1 MLRCLLP
8 GLAHVVRRGGRRL
21 ASARCR
27 GPATVRAL
35 PLRTSHQRMHGFG
48 KTLQWM
54 LRERDIGYHQ
64 MKIHKPKQR
73 FRNFKLLT
81 KILIHK
87 GLDEAHK
94 GGERAS

>member
-1 MLRCLLP
+1 M
-8 GLAHVVRRGGRRL
+8 

-27 GPATVRAL
+27 DPATLRAL
-35 PLRTSHQRMHGFG
+35 LLRTSHQRMHGFG

-54 LRERDIGYHQ
+54 LHERDIEYHQ
-64 MKIHKPKQR
+64 KIHKPKQR
-73 FRNFKLLT
+73 FCDFKLLT